1 MKRAK
6 RHLGFLGWG
15 AGGRAAIETREAP
28 PVGLTSRNGRV
39 SDKKDYVDSL
49 ALGQVVECQ
58 RNLAVRQGVKRGRGW
73 EKTQEEFGHMS
84 KWAMYT
90 YPEAGRVLGVSRQR
104 VEQLVRSGVLG
115 TVRQG
120 GRVFVSGASLDML
133 VRYRAERNAEV
144 QNNENR

>member
-1 MKRAK
+1 
-6 RHLGFLGWG
+6 
-15 AGGRAAIETREAP
+15 
-28 PVGLTSRNGRV
+28 
-39 SDKKDYVDSL
+39 
-49 ALGQVVECQ
+49 
-58 RNLAVRQGVKRGRGW
+58 
-73 EKTQEEFGHMS
+73 MS

-104 VEQLVRSGVLG
+104 VEQLVRAGVLG

>member
-1 MKRAK
+1 
-6 RHLGFLGWG
+6 
-15 AGGRAAIETREAP
+15 
-28 PVGLTSRNGRV
+28 
-39 SDKKDYVDSL
+39 
-49 ALGQVVECQ
+49 
-58 RNLAVRQGVKRGRGW
+58 
-73 EKTQEEFGHMS
+73 MS

-120 GRVFVSGASLDML
+120 GRVFVSGTSLDML
-133 VRYRAERNAEV
+133 VRYRQERAEE